1 MENVIQSNTPR
12 LRIKKGRPSAAR
24 QIFNQGFSRTGES
37 IGGRR
42 SAAHQNKL
50 KLTGSGR
57 PSAARPSEH
66 GVEAANLQQVF
77 CKMSKAKHQH
87 EDLRR
92 RHIHT
97 AVHIN
102 IHQHTAN
109 MSISCVLAECAMVRR
124 YAPVKELIENRMRD
138 GVYI

>member
-12 LRIKKGRPSAAR
+12 SELRKGGLRPPAKYLIKGFAA
-24 QIFNQGFSRTGES
+24 QGKASEGVDQPPTK
-37 IGGRR
+37 
-42 SAAHQNKL
+42 NKL

-57 PSAARPSEH
+57 PSATRPSEH
-66 GVEAANLQQVF
+66 GVEAAHLQQVF

-124 YAPVKELIENRMRD
+124 YAPVKELIVNKMRV
-138 GVYI
+138 GVFI